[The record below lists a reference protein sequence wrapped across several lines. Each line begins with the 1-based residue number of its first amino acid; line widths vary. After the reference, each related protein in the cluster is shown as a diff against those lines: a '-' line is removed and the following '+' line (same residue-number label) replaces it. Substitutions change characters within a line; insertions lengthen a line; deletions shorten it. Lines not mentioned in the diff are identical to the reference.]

1 MMMLHLTLT
10 SSPGNDQLGKLFNLI
25 ILIWLFKHIEKKTT
39 LLPIYLMKIKQL
51 SFLPGASFFLH

>member
-1 MMMLHLTLT
+1 MMTLHLTLT
-10 SSPGNDQLGKLFNLI
+10 SFPGNYQLFNL
-25 ILIWLFKHIEKKTT
+25 ILIWLFKLIEKKTT